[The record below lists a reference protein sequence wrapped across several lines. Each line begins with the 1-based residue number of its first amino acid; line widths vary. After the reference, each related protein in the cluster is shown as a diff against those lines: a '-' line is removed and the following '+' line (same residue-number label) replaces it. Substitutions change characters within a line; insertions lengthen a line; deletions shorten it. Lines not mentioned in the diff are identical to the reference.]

1 MGKEALMNEVAA
13 IARNAGEAIMEIY
26 QKDFG
31 VEFKSDESPVTA
43 ADIKS
48 HEVICAG
55 LAKLAVELPVLSE
68 ESTSIA
74 WDERK
79 QWSRYW
85 LIDPLDGTKEFI
97 KKNGEF
103 TVNIALIEDGVSTLG
118 VVYAPAMDTT
128 YMAAEGIGSFKQH
141 AGTKTKLSLQRKSSK
156 GLIRVVGSRS
166 HSSPEFEEYIKRFE
180 SVEIVSKGS
189 SLKFCLVAE
198 GAADIYPR
206 LGLTSEWDTGAGQAV
221 AEIAGATVTQIDGSP
236 LKYNAK
242 EDILNPFFIV
252 SALQD

>member
-48 HEVICAG
+48 HKVICAG

-68 ESTSIA
+68 ESVAIA

-79 QWSRYW
+79 QWNRYW

-118 VVYAPAMDTT
+118 VVYAPAMETT